1 MDYKARYRKLKED
14 LRTTTG
20 RNVLTFMVF
29 FLISTVF
36 WFLLAL
42 NDEVQKDYR
51 IPLKLEDF
59 PRDMTIISGNVP
71 LINVTVKDKGSAL
84 AKFSWGAT
92 PSLKLRYENF
102 TRLADNHLLLS
113 ESQLNSAMRGIFGNS
128 ASIVAVRPDSLHL
141 SYTTNPGIPVRVIVD
156 ADVSTLPQYEVF
168 GTPRISTDSVL
179 LYSNL
184 KSRLKVK
191 ELYTYPITLT
201 ELSDTTTV
209 EVRLNVPE
217 GMKAVPSTVRVTFP
231 VEPLVSKTRELKIE
245 PINVPHGM
253 RLVTFPAI
261 AEATCLL
268 PKSLYSSG
276 ATPMKAVV
284 DYRDITPGKKT
295 LPVRLQGIPP
305 YYKSTSLSTSSVEFL
320 LEKTDR

>member
-71 LINVTVKDKGSAL
+71 VINVTVKDKGSAL

-102 TRLADNHLLLS
+102 SRLADNHLLLS

-209 EVRLNVPE
+209 EVRLKVPKRPRNRK
-217 GMKAVPSTVRVTFP
+217 GHFP
-231 VEPLVSKTRELKIE
+231 GGTPRIEDARAENRTHKRTPRYAPGDISGHCGSHLSPAQEPLFLGRYADESR
-245 PINVPHGM
+245 G
-253 RLVTFPAI
+253 RLPRYHSRKENPPGTPPGNSP
-261 AEATCLL
+261 LL
-268 PKSLYSSG
+268 
-276 ATPMKAVV
+276 
-284 DYRDITPGKKT
+284 
-295 LPVRLQGIPP
+295 
-305 YYKSTSLSTSSVEFL
+305 
-320 LEKTDR
+320 

>member
-71 LINVTVKDKGSAL
+71 VINVTVKDKGSAL

-102 TRLADNHLLLS
+102 SRLADSHLLLS
-113 ESQLNSAMRGIFGNS
+113 GSSTPTSPPSPSMKSSEPRGYPPTPYC
-128 ASIVAVRPDSLHL
+128 SIP
-141 SYTTNPGIPVRVIVD
+141 
-156 ADVSTLPQYEVF
+156 
-168 GTPRISTDSVL
+168 ISSHV
-179 LYSNL
+179 L
-184 KSRLKVK
+184 KSKNFI
-191 ELYTYPITLT
+191 PI
-201 ELSDTTTV
+201 
-209 EVRLNVPE
+209 
-217 GMKAVPSTVRVTFP
+217 PSP
-231 VEPLVSKTRELKIE
+231 
-245 PINVPHGM
+245 
-253 RLVTFPAI
+253 
-261 AEATCLL
+261 
-268 PKSLYSSG
+268 
-276 ATPMKAVV
+276 
-284 DYRDITPGKKT
+284 
-295 LPVRLQGIPP
+295 
-305 YYKSTSLSTSSVEFL
+305 
-320 LEKTDR
+320 